1 MLWGPPRKWLIIS
14 HLRLARFI
22 LLAVAIN
29 VVRIRLAIAFLAV
42 YFLRRDM
49 REAMRFV
56 LRVEVRV
63 WVNHRFRIH
72 HVESIPERG
81 KEYKNY
87 F

>member
-1 MLWGPPRKWLIIS
+1 M
-14 HLRLARFI
+14 

-29 VVRIRLAIAFLAV
+29 VVRIRLAITFLAV

-49 REAMRFV
+49 SEPTRFV

-63 WVNHRFRIH
+63 WVNHRFSIH
-72 HVESIPERG
+72 HVESIPERV

>member
-1 MLWGPPRKWLIIS
+1 M
-14 HLRLARFI
+14 

-29 VVRIRLAIAFLAV
+29 VVRIRFAVAFLAI

-81 KEYKNY
+81 KEYKSY